1 MKKVQTPLFQ
11 GITENEWNE
20 MQNCSCMH
28 QQSFEKN
35 ELIFRMGESVRE
47 IGIVLTG
54 SVNIENVDLWGNKSL
69 LSNISAGQVFAET
82 YAFCQEP
89 LMVNAVAAEYTN
101 LLFLNL
107 ETLMQPRYQD
117 TLWTNKI
124 MQNLL
129 RISIYKNL
137 ILSNRIFC
145 TTPKT
150 IRGRLL
156 IYLSSQASKAESTV
170 FQISFNRQE
179 LADYLNLDRSA
190 LSKELGKM
198 RDEGILEFRKS
209 QFVLHQLPE

>member
-20 MQNCSCMH
+20 MQNCSCMR

-101 LLFLNL
+101 LLFL
-107 ETLMQPRYQD
+107 
-117 TLWTNKI
+117 
-124 MQNLL
+124 
-129 RISIYKNL
+129 SL
-137 ILSNRIFC
+137 IHI
-145 TTPKT
+145 
-150 IRGRLL
+150 
-156 IYLSSQASKAESTV
+156 
-170 FQISFNRQE
+170 
-179 LADYLNLDRSA
+179 
-190 LSKELGKM
+190 
-198 RDEGILEFRKS
+198 
-209 QFVLHQLPE
+209 

>member
-20 MQNCSCMH
+20 MQNCSCMR

-47 IGIVLTG
+47 IGI
-54 SVNIENVDLWGNKSL
+54 
-69 LSNISAGQVFAET
+69 
-82 YAFCQEP
+82 
-89 LMVNAVAAEYTN
+89 
-101 LLFLNL
+101 FLNL
-107 ETLMQPRYQD
+107 ETLMQPRYKD
-117 TLWTNKI
+117 TLWTDKI

-198 RDEGILEFRKS
+198 RDEGILEFRKN

>member
-20 MQNCSCMH
+20 MQNCSCMR

-107 ETLMQPRYQD
+107 E
-117 TLWTNKI
+117 
-124 MQNLL
+124 
-129 RISIYKNL
+129 
-137 ILSNRIFC
+137 
-145 TTPKT
+145 
-150 IRGRLL
+150 
-156 IYLSSQASKAESTV
+156 
-170 FQISFNRQE
+170 
-179 LADYLNLDRSA
+179 RSA

>member
-1 MKKVQTPLFQ
+1 
-11 GITENEWNE
+11 
-20 MQNCSCMH
+20 
-28 QQSFEKN
+28 
-35 ELIFRMGESVRE
+35 
-47 IGIVLTG
+47 
-54 SVNIENVDLWGNKSL
+54 
-69 LSNISAGQVFAET
+69 
-82 YAFCQEP
+82 
-89 LMVNAVAAEYTN
+89 
-101 LLFLNL
+101 
-107 ETLMQPRYQD
+107 MQPRYKD
-117 TLWTNKI
+117 TLWTDKI

-190 LSKELGKM
+190 LSKELGKT
-198 RDEGILEFRKS
+198 ILMVTHDAFTASYASRILFLQDGAIFTELRKGNDS
-209 QFVLHQLPE
+209 RSAFFEKILNVLTMIGGGQSHVC

>member
-20 MQNCSCMH
+20 MQNCSCMR

-117 TLWTNKI
+117 TLWTDKI

-170 FQISFNRQE
+170 FQIPFNRQE
-179 LADYLNLDRSA
+179 LADYLNLYLIR
-190 LSKELGKM
+190 
-198 RDEGILEFRKS
+198 
-209 QFVLHQLPE
+209 

>member
-1 MKKVQTPLFQ
+1 
-11 GITENEWNE
+11 
-20 MQNCSCMH
+20 
-28 QQSFEKN
+28 
-35 ELIFRMGESVRE
+35 
-47 IGIVLTG
+47 
-54 SVNIENVDLWGNKSL
+54 
-69 LSNISAGQVFAET
+69 
-82 YAFCQEP
+82 
-89 LMVNAVAAEYTN
+89 
-101 LLFLNL
+101 
-107 ETLMQPRYQD
+107 MQPRYKD
-117 TLWTNKI
+117 TLWTDKI

-198 RDEGILEFRKS
+198 RDEGLLEFRKS

>member
-1 MKKVQTPLFQ
+1 
-11 GITENEWNE
+11 
-20 MQNCSCMH
+20 
-28 QQSFEKN
+28 
-35 ELIFRMGESVRE
+35 MGESVRE

-117 TLWTNKI
+117 TLWTDKI

-170 FQISFNRQE
+170 FQIPFNRQE

-190 LSKELGKM
+190 LSKELGKCVTK
-198 RDEGILEFRKS
+198 EFWNSAKVNSFFTSCRSSLFS
-209 QFVLHQLPE
+209 QTTSHL

>member
-20 MQNCSCMH
+20 MQNCSCMR

-89 LMVNAVAAEYTN
+89 LMVNAVAAEYT
-101 LLFLNL
+101 
-107 ETLMQPRYQD
+107 D
-117 TLWTNKI
+117 T
-124 MQNLL
+124 
-129 RISIYKNL
+129 Y
-137 ILSNRIFC
+137 F
-145 TTPKT
+145 P
-150 IRGRLL
+150 
-156 IYLSSQASKAESTV
+156 
-170 FQISFNRQE
+170 
-179 LADYLNLDRSA
+179 NLDT
-190 LSKELGKM
+190 
-198 RDEGILEFRKS
+198 DEEWEITGISEEQTYFDLEYE
-209 QFVLHQLPE
+209 FVKYERIG

>member
-20 MQNCSCMH
+20 MQNCSCMR

-107 ETLMQPRYQD
+107 ETLMQPRYKD
-117 TLWTNKI
+117 TLWTDKI

-150 IRGRLL
+150 I
-156 IYLSSQASKAESTV
+156 QASKAESTV

-198 RDEGILEFRKS
+198 RDEGILEFRKN

>member
-20 MQNCSCMH
+20 MQNCSCMR

-89 LMVNAVAAEYTN
+89 LM
-101 LLFLNL
+101 
-107 ETLMQPRYQD
+107 QPRYKD
-117 TLWTNKI
+117 TLWTDKI

-198 RDEGILEFRKS
+198 RDEGILEFRKN

>member
-1 MKKVQTPLFQ
+1 
-11 GITENEWNE
+11 
-20 MQNCSCMH
+20 
-28 QQSFEKN
+28 
-35 ELIFRMGESVRE
+35 
-47 IGIVLTG
+47 
-54 SVNIENVDLWGNKSL
+54 
-69 LSNISAGQVFAET
+69 
-82 YAFCQEP
+82 
-89 LMVNAVAAEYTN
+89 MVNAVAAEYTD

-170 FQISFNRQE
+170 FQIPFNRQE
-179 LADYLNLDRSA
+179 LAG
-190 LSKELGKM
+190 LSQPGSQCP
-198 RDEGILEFRKS
+198 LERTWKNA
-209 QFVLHQLPE
+209 

>member
-20 MQNCSCMH
+20 MQNCSCMR

-117 TLWTNKI
+117 TLWTDKI

-156 IYLSSQASKAESTV
+156 IYLSWIAVPSRKNLEKCVTKEFWNSAKINSFFTSCRSNLFSQTTSH
-170 FQISFNRQE
+170 
-179 LADYLNLDRSA
+179 L
-190 LSKELGKM
+190 
-198 RDEGILEFRKS
+198 
-209 QFVLHQLPE
+209 

>member
-1 MKKVQTPLFQ
+1 
-11 GITENEWNE
+11 
-20 MQNCSCMH
+20 
-28 QQSFEKN
+28 
-35 ELIFRMGESVRE
+35 
-47 IGIVLTG
+47 
-54 SVNIENVDLWGNKSL
+54 
-69 LSNISAGQVFAET
+69 
-82 YAFCQEP
+82 
-89 LMVNAVAAEYTN
+89 MVNAVAAEYTN

-117 TLWTNKI
+117 TLWTDKI

-156 IYLSSQASKAESTV
+156 IYLSSRRPKPKARSFKFLLTDRNWQIISTWIAV
-170 FQISFNRQE
+170 PSRKN
-179 LADYLNLDRSA
+179 LA
-190 LSKELGKM
+190 KM

>member
-20 MQNCSCMH
+20 MQNCSCMR

-89 LMVNAVAAEYTN
+89 L
-101 LLFLNL
+101 LNL

-117 TLWTNKI
+117 TLWTDKI

-170 FQISFNRQE
+170 FQIPFNRQE

>member
-20 MQNCSCMH
+20 MQNCSCMR

-107 ETLMQPRYQD
+107 ETLMQPLSRYSLDGQD
-117 TLWTNKI
+117 HAESPSNFHLQKSHPVQPDFLHNPKDHSGTSADLSVLSGVQSRKHG
-124 MQNLL
+124 
-129 RISIYKNL
+129 
-137 ILSNRIFC
+137 LSN
-145 TTPKT
+145 
-150 IRGRLL
+150 
-156 IYLSSQASKAESTV
+156 
-170 FQISFNRQE
+170 SF
-179 LADYLNLDRSA
+179 
-190 LSKELGKM
+190 
-198 RDEGILEFRKS
+198 
-209 QFVLHQLPE
+209 